1 METKLPFPRPG
12 SEVISPALPPSLPD
26 EEDDEEEK
34 KTFSSEADKS
44 KEKLSRPKVYEGD
57 RSVAGFSLYTTG
69 MDCTAINGRQI
80 NNGSLISCLL
90 PPLSKSP
97 EEQRKVR

>member
-1 METKLPFPRPG
+1 MKKMR
-12 SEVISPALPPSLPD
+12 
-26 EEDDEEEK
+26 K
-34 KTFSSEADKS
+34 KTFSSEASKS
-44 KEKLSRPKVYEGD
+44 KEKLFRPKVCEED
-57 RSVAGFSLYTTG
+57 RSVAGFSLYTGT
-69 MDCTAINGRQI
+69 DSTAINGRQI